1 MACLPVPRSEAGEF
15 GVMKVDE
22 SDRIIEFWRNPP
34 IRRRCRAT
42 RICRWP
48 AWASIFL
55 MPPTCSSYWK
65 RICRPRLQPRFRQG
79 SDPENHRATG
89 GVGASVYLVLR
100 DFQPRSA
107 AVLARRRHAGRLL
120 ARQPRSGVG
129 DAGAGHVRPRGRS
142 APTWSR
148 CRRPSSCR
156 IAPAA
161 TA

>member
-22 SDRIIEFWRNPP
+22 SDRIIEFLEKPADPPAMPGNPDMSL
-34 IRRRCRAT
+34 
-42 RICRWP
+42 
-48 AWASIFL
+48 ASMGIYIL

-107 AVLARRRHAGRLL
+107 AVLARRRHAGCLL

-129 DAGAGHVRPRGRS
+129 DAGAGHVRPRL
-142 APTWSR
+142 ADPHPWSR
-148 CRRPSSCR
+148 YRRPSSCR